1 MIIRL
6 IWGMVVAV
14 CLSTAAQAEPVQP
27 EGLPAKPGQ
36 YTSYEDWLAKQRFT
50 KTGMPDAVVNDYVQC
65 AYKAL
70 YDIMTPTEHDVL
82 DQAARGNGMTA
93 PQLRAFERSVADR
106 MDDGEATER
115 ILSVCRETYQRF
127 LSLKPADNG

>member
-1 MIIRL
+1 MIARMMLGL
-6 IWGMVVAV
+6 IVAV
-14 CLSTAAQAEPVQP
+14 CFAVSAQAEPVQP

-36 YTSYEDWLAKQRFT
+36 YSSYEDWLSKQTFT
-50 KTGMPDAVVNDYVQC
+50 KTGMPDAVVNAYVQC

-106 MDDGEATER
+106 LDDGEATER
-115 ILSVCRETYQRF
+115 ILSVCRESYQRF